1 LLGSGREVLSPL
13 SINSVK
19 YWRSSFKGAKVSGKL
34 KYRVGRKNKKFYILE
49 LLDKAYLPCF
59 VQ

>member
-1 LLGSGREVLSPL
+1 LLGSGREVLPPL

-34 KYRVGRKNKKFYILE
+34 KY
-49 LLDKAYLPCF
+49 KAYLPCF
-59 VQ
+59 IILKLYE